1 MTVQEIME
9 RSGLDK
15 ETLAIAYIKDALN
28 LINSSS
34 DEDTKTWYRDVT
46 KGSSTVDNFYQ
57 IPNDMIKL
65 RSISIK
71 DTNDDKYKRIRRLV
85 SEPTVIEDVSP

>member
-1 MTVQEIME
+1 ME
-9 RSGLDK
+9 RAGINE
-15 ETLAIAYIKDALN
+15 ETLAIAYVKDALN

-57 IPNDMIKL
+57 LPNDMIKL
-65 RSISIK
+65 RSISVK
-71 DTNDDKYKRIRRLV
+71 DTNDDKYKRIRRLIE
-85 SEPTVIEDVSP
+85 EPTVIRDVSP